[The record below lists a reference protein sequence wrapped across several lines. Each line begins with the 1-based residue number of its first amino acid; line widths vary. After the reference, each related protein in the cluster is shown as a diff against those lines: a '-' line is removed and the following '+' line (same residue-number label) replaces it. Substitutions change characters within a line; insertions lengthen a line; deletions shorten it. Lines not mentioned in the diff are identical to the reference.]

1 VLGGPG
7 EWQDDP
13 SAAIDAA
20 GVVVVQA
27 GESAVADVAARRRPA
42 VVVPAPRPFDEQQ
55 ATARALAEGPWPCR
69 VEDQFPLTGWAARL
83 TEVAALDGQAWG
95 GWCDGRAA
103 ERMAEYLASFSAH
116 RRRSIA

>member
-1 VLGGPG
+1 MLGGPG
-7 EWQDDP
+7 EWRDDP

-20 GVVVVQA
+20 SVVVIQA

-55 ATARALAEGPWPCR
+55 TTGRALAAGPWPCR
-69 VEDQFPLTGWAARL
+69 VEGHFPATGWSARL
-83 TEVAALDGQAWG
+83 AEVAALDGQAWA

-103 ERMAEYLASFSAH
+103 ERLAEYLDAFSS
-116 RRRSIA
+116 RRRRRIA